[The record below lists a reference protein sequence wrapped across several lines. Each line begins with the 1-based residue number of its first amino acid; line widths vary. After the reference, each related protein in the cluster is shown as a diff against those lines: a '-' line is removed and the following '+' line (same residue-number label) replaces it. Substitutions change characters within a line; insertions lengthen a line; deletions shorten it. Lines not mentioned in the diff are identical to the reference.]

1 MLNSFYTMHYSRMT
15 GIRTSSTTSAKLN
28 HGKEPARK
36 EKARTKSGTWH
47 QTPKS
52 RSQENMTVK
61 ATEDFERVSGQGPD
75 SSAEALPG
83 NHEE

>member
-1 MLNSFYTMHYSRMT
+1 MT

-36 EKARTKSGTWH
+36 EKARTESSTWH
-47 QTPKS
+47 QTPKG

-61 ATEDFERVSGQGPD
+61 ATEDFERVSSQGPD